1 MKLHGHR
8 SDLVHLGEMVQTNE
22 EQQGNSSNQFDF
34 IQCIWISSM
43 LRLNEQYQTFGPS
56 DDMVISEEAKQMR

>member
-1 MKLHGHR
+1 
-8 SDLVHLGEMVQTNE
+8 MVQTNE